1 MPKAIHLIPQ
11 NSENGMNTAI
21 YVLEKSIRDRKQKL
35 EMFAQVIKDNEDSI
49 IGVNIAIQEVS
60 LDLDGLKRAIEVI
73 KNA

>member
-1 MPKAIHLIPQ
+1 MKMVIF
-11 NSENGMNTAI
+11 
-21 YVLEKSIRDRKQKL
+21 VLEKAIRDREQKL

-60 LDLDGLKRAIEVI
+60 LDLDDLKRAIEVL

>member
-1 MPKAIHLIPQ
+1 
-11 NSENGMNTAI
+11 MNTAI

-60 LDLDGLKRAIEVI
+60 VDLDDLKRAIEVL

>member
-1 MPKAIHLIPQ
+1 
-11 NSENGMNTAI
+11 MNTAI

-60 LDLDGLKRAIEVI
+60 LDLDDLKRAIEVL